1 MEPEALPHNG
11 INNDTF
17 WSNISNVYFNGSQG
31 NASNGT
37 EYEYVAFSDAPLE
50 ELVPV
55 SVVYGLTLVLG
66 VVGNVLVIFSVTR
79 YQQMMT
85 TTNTFLLSLATADLL
100 LVLICVPV
108 KVRPITYRMYE
119 MH

>member
-1 MEPEALPHNG
+1 MEPETLPHNG

-31 NASNGT
+31 NTSNGT

-108 KVRPITYRMYE
+108 KVRPLTL
-119 MH
+119 